1 MENIM
6 DTMITKP
13 TVGIGTLAEQI
24 EALSTKVQSVFSK
37 AIAENKILKLNKLT
51 RTVELSNGVYQA
63 ERQSYG
69 LHLDDELGM
78 EVKSACEVLQAEGRA
93 RKDAKAIQTG
103 IQIRVE
109 NKGTLFT
116 VFSCN
121 NLFGP
126 YTAIF
131 TVDNSELSSARMT
144 GGNQFEAEVEAY
156 KKAVHVQKLEVE
168 APKSAV
174 SAETSKA
181 F

>member
-1 MENIM
+1 M
-6 DTMITKP
+6 DYMLSKP
-13 TVGIGTLAEQI
+13 TVTISALADQI
-24 EALSTKVQSVFSK
+24 EVLSTKVQEVFSK
-37 AIAENKILKLNKLT
+37 AIAEKKILKLNKLT
-51 RTVELSNGVYQA
+51 RTVELSNGTYQA

-69 LHLDDELGM
+69 LYLSKELGE
-78 EVKSACEVLQAEGRA
+78 EVKSACEALQAEGKA

-109 NKGTLFT
+109 HKGTQFT

-131 TVDNSELSSARMT
+131 TVDNSELASARMT
-144 GGNQFEAEVEAY
+144 GGEEFEAEVNAY
-156 KKAVHVQKLEVE
+156 KKAVHVQKLTVE
-168 APKSAV
+168 APKQSVESNQTA
-174 SAETSKA
+174 KA